1 VRLFF
6 ALLPDDAARTQLAER
21 ARALLA
27 ACGGRMPAAPRLHMT
42 LVFLGDTPLTRL
54 AELQALAARV
64 QVPAFQLT
72 LDTLAWWRRNH
83 IVWTGPAQCPAA
95 LCRLVSAL
103 EESLQAGGF
112 CYDARDFV
120 AHVTLLRD
128 ARRGP
133 GAGRLQVIGWTV
145 REFVLVRS
153 LVPAGQYQVVA
164 RFPLGNGIELQ
175 A

>member
-6 ALLPDDAARTQLAER
+6 ALWPGSNVRAQLAAC
-21 ARALLA
+21 ARNLRPE
-27 ACGGRMPAAPRLHMT
+27 CGGRMPAAPKLHMT
-42 LVFLGDTPLTRL
+42 LAFLGDTPLARL

-83 IVWTGPAQCPAA
+83 IVWAGPAQCPAA

-103 EESLQAGGF
+103 EESLQTGCF

-128 ARRGP
+128 ARSAP
-133 GAGRLQVIGWTV
+133 DASRLTAIAWTV
-145 REFVLVRS
+145 CDFVLVRS
-153 LVPAGQYQVVA
+153 LLPAGQYQVMA
-164 RFPLGNGIELQ
+164 RFPLGDGLV
-175 A
+175 